1 MIRPDLMTDV
11 AELVEL
17 ERSECL
23 SLLAQGELG
32 RVVFN
37 EAAMPAAHPV
47 NYILDGEEIL
57 FRTGGGRYCK
67 AARLGVVGFQAD
79 DIDPR
84 TRTGWSVLGVGHT
97 YEVVDPER
105 LATLADTLPEPW
117 APGRSAH
124 VIAIPL
130 QRLTGRRLRRN
141 SARSER
147 GTDGQ

>member
-1 MIRPDLMTDV
+1 MIRPDLMKDV

-23 SLLAQGELG
+23 SLLAQGEVG
-32 RVVFN
+32 RVVLT

-57 FRTGGGRYCK
+57 FRTGGGRYWK
-67 AARLGVVGFQAD
+67 AARLAVVGFQAD

-84 TRTGWSVLGVGHT
+84 TRTGWSVLGVGHAH
-97 YEVVDPER
+97 EVVDPER
-105 LATLADTLPEPW
+105 LATLADTLPEAW

-130 QRLTGRRLRRN
+130 QHLTGRRLRRI
-141 SARSER
+141 SSTSGRE
-147 GTDGQ
+147 TDGR

>member
-1 MIRPDLMTDV
+1 MIRPDLMKDV

-23 SLLAQGELG
+23 SLLAQGEVG
-32 RVVFN
+32 RVVFT

-47 NYILDGEEIL
+47 NYLLDGEEIL
-57 FRTGGGRYCK
+57 FRTGARYCI
-67 AARLGVVGFQAD
+67 AARLAVVGFQAD

-105 LATLADTLPEPW
+105 LATLADALPEAW
-117 APGRSAH
+117 APGRTAH
-124 VIAIPL
+124 VIAIAL
-130 QRLTGRRLRRN
+130 QHLTGRRLRRN
-141 SARSER
+141 SATSGRD
-147 GTDGQ
+147 TDGR